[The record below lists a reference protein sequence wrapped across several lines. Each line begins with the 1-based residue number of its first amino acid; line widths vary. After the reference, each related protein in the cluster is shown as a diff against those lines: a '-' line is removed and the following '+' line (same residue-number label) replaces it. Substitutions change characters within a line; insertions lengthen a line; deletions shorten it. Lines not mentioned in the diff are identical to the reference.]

1 MAHQVDLQEAWPL
14 LIPFAE
20 STQRDLMLEQRARP
34 GVRPPF
40 ESILPALRPQQAIDG
55 GRAHAPQLLAGL
67 SFTLELT
74 ATIEQLHNL
83 PKYRRQALS
92 ADVIHDPPHLEQ
104 RLHYHFIVVL
114 SPPGPPQFLTQIA
127 AHPQLRIHRY
137 HPTMIAQH
145 HRRVTPREPDR
156 KSVE

>member
-40 ESILPALRPQQAIDG
+40 ESILLALRPQQAIDG
-55 GRAHAPQLLAGL
+55 GRAHSPQLLAGL

-74 ATIEQLHNL
+74 ATIEQLHHL
-83 PKYRRQALS
+83 REHRRQSLA
-92 ADVIHDPPHLEQ
+92 ADVIHDPPHLKQ
-104 RLHYHFIVVL
+104 HLHYRLIIFR
-114 SPPGPPQFLTQIA
+114 SPPRPPLPLTHIA
-127 AHPQLRIHRY
+127 THPQLWIHCY
-137 HPTMIAQH
+137 HPTLIAQH
-145 HRRVTPREPDR
+145 HRRVT
-156 KSVE
+156 